1 MAVLSSWFLVCSA
14 AVVAATNSSR
24 PHIVFVVVDDHG
36 FRDNGYSGSRI
47 KTPTIDKLRAGG
59 IHLDQYYAQKVCSP
73 TRQAIHTG
81 RYPHRNGMQT
91 PFCGGSPE
99 GLNLNET
106 LLPQLL
112 SKVGY
117 RNHAV
122 GKWVRACSI
131 RATCLL
137 RRLTRIR
144 CTLFVLSRTALRVY
158 EVGPHA
164 HLPRL

>member
-14 AVVAATNSSR
+14 AVAAAATNSSR

-122 GKWVRACSI
+122 GKW
-131 RATCLL
+131 
-137 RRLTRIR
+137 
-144 CTLFVLSRTALRVY
+144 
-158 EVGPHA
+158 
-164 HLPRL
+164 